1 MATVNVDTENNRGQK
16 VLVTGT
22 AGFIGFHLAKKLL
35 SLGFQVIGIDNL
47 NDYYDVNLKL
57 NRLKEL
63 GFSKQLLDRLTGKDK
78 EPIILD
84 GTGKLIFYREDL
96 KEREVVEKIFETW
109 HPDYVVNLAA
119 QPGVRY
125 SLENPYAY
133 IDSNIVGFMNILE
146 NCRHNRHHIKHLVY
160 ASTSSIYG
168 SNNTMPF
175 SVHHTADHPL
185 SLYAATK
192 KSNELMAHAYSH
204 LYQIPT
210 TGLRLFTVYGPW
222 GRPDMAYFLFTRKIL
237 DNIPIEVFN
246 YGKMKRDFTYIDDV
260 VEGIYK
266 VMLKVPESNKEWD
279 SRNPDPATSAAPYRV
294 FNIGNHKPVDLLYF
308 IRIIEKNLG
317 KKAEKKLLPL
327 QKGDVKETYADTGA
341 LQDYIGFQPLTPIEE
356 GIANFIKWYSDYYE
370 INR

>member
-1 MATVNVDTENNRGQK
+1 
-16 VLVTGT
+16 
-22 AGFIGFHLAKKLL
+22 
-35 SLGFQVIGIDNL
+35 
-47 NDYYDVNLKL
+47 
-57 NRLKEL
+57 
-63 GFSKQLLDRLTGKDK
+63 
-78 EPIILD
+78 
-84 GTGKLIFYREDL
+84 
-96 KEREVVEKIFETW
+96 
-109 HPDYVVNLAA
+109 
-119 QPGVRY
+119 
-125 SLENPYAY
+125 
-133 IDSNIVGFMNILE
+133 
-146 NCRHNRHHIKHLVY
+146 
-160 ASTSSIYG
+160 
-168 SNNTMPF
+168 MPF

-341 LQDYIGFQPLTPIEE
+341 LQDYVGFQPLTPIEE

>member
-1 MATVNVDTENNRGQK
+1 MATVDVNVDTENSRHQK
-16 VLVTGT
+16 VLVTGI

-47 NDYYDVNLKL
+47 SDYYDVNLKL
-57 NRLKEL
+57 NRLKAL
-63 GFSKQLLDRLTGKDK
+63 GLSKQQLDGITGK
-78 EPIILD
+78 EPIVPD
-84 GTGKLIFYREDL
+84 GIEELIFYPEDL
-96 KEREVVEKIFETW
+96 KEREALEKIFETEQ
-109 HPDYVVNLAA
+109 PDYVVNLAA

-146 NCRHNRHHIKHLVY
+146 NCRYNRHHVKHLVF

-168 SNNTMPF
+168 SNETMPF
-175 SVHHTADHPL
+175 SVHHNVDHPI

-210 TGLRLFTVYGPW
+210 TGLRFFTVYGPW

-237 DNIPIEVFN
+237 DNTPIEVFN

-260 VEGIYK
+260 VEGVYK
-266 VMLKVPESNKEWD
+266 VMLKVPEGNKEWD

-294 FNIGNHKPVDLLYF
+294 FNIGNHKPVGLLYF

-327 QKGDVKETYADTGA
+327 QKGDVKETYADTKA
-341 LQDYIGFQPLTPIEE
+341 LQDYIGFQPFTPIEE